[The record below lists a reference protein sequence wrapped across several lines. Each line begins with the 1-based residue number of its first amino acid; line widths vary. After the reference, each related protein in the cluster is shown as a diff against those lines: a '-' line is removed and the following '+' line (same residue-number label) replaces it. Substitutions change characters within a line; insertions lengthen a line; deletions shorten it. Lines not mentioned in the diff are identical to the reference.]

1 MRGKLMKRLSLK
13 SVMVVA
19 LLGMGSVVMAQVP
32 GTAPDNTGM
41 NVTDRNP
48 GAMTAGEQSNSK
60 ADIAL
65 TSKIR
70 RAVMKDDAL
79 STAAHNVKIISVN
92 GVVTLR
98 GPVNNE
104 QEKTAI
110 GSKAEAIAGAD
121 KVENQLQVKNE

>member
-1 MRGKLMKRLSLK
+1 MNRLSLK
-13 SVMVVA
+13 IVTVVA
-19 LLGMGSVVMAQVP
+19 VLGVGSIAMAQAP

-41 NVTDRNP
+41 NVTDRNS

-60 ADIAL
+60 TDIAL

-70 RAVMKDDAL
+70 RAVTKDHAL
-79 STAAHNVKIISVN
+79 SMAAHNVKIISVN

-98 GPVNNE
+98 GPVDSE

>member
-1 MRGKLMKRLSLK
+1 MKLLSFK

-19 LLGMGSVVMAQVP
+19 LLGMGSVVMAQAP

-48 GAMTAGEQSNSK
+48 GALTAGEQSNSK

-110 GSKAEAIAGAD
+110 GSKAEAIAGAN

>member
-1 MRGKLMKRLSLK
+1 MKLLSFK

-19 LLGMGSVVMAQVP
+19 LLGIGSVAMAQAP

-48 GAMTAGEQSNSK
+48 GALTAGEQSNSK

-110 GSKAEAIAGAD
+110 GSKAEAIAGAN